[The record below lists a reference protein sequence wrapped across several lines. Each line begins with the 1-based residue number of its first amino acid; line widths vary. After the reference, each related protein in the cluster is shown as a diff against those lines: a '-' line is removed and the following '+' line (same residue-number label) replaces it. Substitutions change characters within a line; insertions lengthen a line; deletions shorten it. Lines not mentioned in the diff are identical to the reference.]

1 MGDSIVKQ
9 MALKKPTQTAHKKTK
24 QTFQLKKGM
33 RQSYWEIKLESK
45 IRRNRN
51 PETKDVLQG
60 E

>member
-1 MGDSIVKQ
+1 

-45 IRRNRN
+45 IRWNRN